1 MYSIYK
7 LTLPDGRAYVGMTG
21 NKPYRR
27 WCGGSGYMDHPAFYH
42 EIQYF
47 GWKNITK
54 EILEEVPDKETA
66 LERELYYI
74 GLYKTYLPE
83 YGFNIQGKSHFQ
95 EPKEKYVYVC
105 VELGLEFNTLEQ
117 AGLFMGLTKER
128 IRQAVKSG
136 KGCGKQKFHFIKVK
150 N

>member
-7 LTLPDGRAYVGMTG
+7 LTLSDGRAYVGMTG

-27 WCGGSGYMDHPAFYH
+27 WQGGSGYVNNIPFYH

-74 GLYKTYLPE
+74 GLYKTYMPE
-83 YGFNIQGKSHFQ
+83 YGFNTHGKSHFQ
-95 EPKEKYVYVC
+95 EPKEKYKYVC
-105 VELGLEFNTLEQ
+105 VELGLEFDTLEQ
-117 AGLFMGLTKER
+117 AGRFMGLTKER
-128 IRQAVKSG
+128 IRQAIQSG
-136 KGCGKQKFHFIKVK
+136 KGCGKQKYHFIKVK
-150 N
+150 I

>member
-7 LTLPDGRAYVGMTG
+7 LTLPDGRAYIGMTS

-27 WCGGSGYMDHPAFYH
+27 WGGGYGYVKNIPFYH

-54 EILEEVPDKETA
+54 EILEEVVDEEA
-66 LERELYYI
+66 ARERELYYI
-74 GLYKTYLPE
+74 GLYKTYLPQ
-83 YGFNIQGKSHFQ
+83 YGFNTQGKSHFQ
-95 EPKEKYVYVC
+95 EHKKKYHYIC
-105 VELGLEFNTLEQ
+105 VELGLQFDTLEE
-117 AGLFMGLTKER
+117 AGKCVGLTAER
-128 IRQAVKSG
+128 IRQAIYSG
-136 KGCGKQKFHFIKVK
+136 KGCGKQKYHFIKVK

>member
-27 WCGGSGYMDHPAFYH
+27 WQGGSGYVSNIPFYH

-54 EILEEVPDKETA
+54 EILEEVPDKDTA

-83 YGFNIQGKSHFQ
+83 YGFNTYGKPHSQ
-95 EPKEKYVYVC
+95 QSKDKYVC
-105 VELGLEFNTLEQ
+105 VELGLEFDTLKQ
-117 AGLFMGLTKER
+117 AGLFVGVCEEA
-128 IRQAVKSG
+128 IRQAIK
-136 KGCGKQKFHFIKVK
+136 KGNKCGKNGMKYHFIKVK